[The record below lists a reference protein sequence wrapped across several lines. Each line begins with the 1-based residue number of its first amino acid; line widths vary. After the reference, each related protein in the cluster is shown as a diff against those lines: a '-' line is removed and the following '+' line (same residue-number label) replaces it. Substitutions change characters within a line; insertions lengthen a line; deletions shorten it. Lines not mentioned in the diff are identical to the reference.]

1 VATVVID
8 LQDWLAVFRNKET
21 EQRVEIC
28 VEAGNPVS
36 ASTRR

>member
-1 VATVVID
+1 MVID
-8 LQDWLAVFRNKET
+8 LQDWLVVFRDTET